1 MSFNEQNTI
10 EDAIR
15 DMLCKNYKAEA
26 ARIKEKL
33 EDPPYGSSLSLHPSS
48 LSSSSSPFPPWK
60 FIRGEDLILYGKQ
73 PQDVFVDTWLKDALC
88 RLNKPLEVNPDLAD
102 EVIHR
107 IRGVLLE
114 ANYSGLIRA
123 NEIFQDW
130 LLGKMSM
137 PLGKDGE
144 HITINLIDFVDL
156 AKNHYVI
163 SQQVQFTGNRDAYF
177 DLVLY
182 VNGLPLVV
190 GEVKTPV
197 RDAISWQDGAAD
209 FLGGQKHYWENQ
221 KAFFVPNLLCF
232 ASEGKTFYHGPVGA
246 RFKNWAHWY
255 NTEER
260 DKIPQD
266 MRTVLKSAEN
276 LLNPR
281 TLLEILQS
289 FVVYSTFNQGKG
301 KPSYKMKILP
311 RYPQYEAAKA
321 IVERV
326 KTQDARQGL
335 IWHFQGS
342 GKSLLML
349 FAAQMLKVDPEL
361 KNPTVIVVVDRVDLD
376 TQINGVFNN
385 AAVKNVTPLKS
396 CKALAKEIEQDSRQ
410 ILITTIFKFDEIEID
425 ENNPDGLNS
434 RENIIVLVDE
444 AHRTQEGCLA
454 EKMRWA
460 LPNAFFFGLTGTP
473 VSGLER
479 NTFKLFGAP
488 NDPGRYLNR
497 YSYKQSIRDEA
508 TLPVKFEPR
517 LVELR
522 IDRETIDK
530 EFEELARENNLD
542 KTEKAYVS
550 QKAGKLA
557 HLLKAPKRIT
567 AIADDISE
575 HFQKHVDPKQLKGM
589 VVVYDREAVVQ
600 MYYLLSDRLGKDAV
614 EAVMNISQG
623 TVESKD
629 EGVRIKDEGV
639 RIKDEGVRIKE
650 VGKEG
655 RVKSEDGNEGK
666 QKRIASDWLKW
677 TKLKLPVQK
686 EDFKRWQGID
696 ATPEVQEA
704 LLDRYKDPSD
714 PLKIIVVTAKLLT
727 GFDAPICY
735 CMYLDKPLRD
745 HTLLQAMCR
754 TNRIYSDTK
763 KYGLIIDYL
772 GVFENVAKALD
783 YDPKEIEGVIES
795 VEAFKKLFSE
805 ALQKCLDY
813 FPGINR
819 KIEGYEGLIVAQ
831 DCLKGNEKKD
841 AFAAQ
846 FNLLKR
852 FWEAITPDPF
862 LMPFRK
868 DYRWLAQVYESVK
881 PVGGVGS
888 LLWESLGPETIKII
902 HENTEIA
909 RIRDD
914 IDELVMD
921 AESVFELTEEE
932 RKNKAKKLN
941 LSLMARIRSKKDPR
955 FEELGKRLERL
966 KDKYEAGVLSSIEW
980 LKDLLDAARDMVRLE
995 NETKEDVIPD
1005 DKQAL
1010 TEIFL
1015 EVKSVTTPQIIAS
1028 VVEDIDKIVRATRF
1042 DGWQNTHAGQ
1052 KEIQKVLRQTLF
1064 KYKLHKEQELF
1075 EKAYGY
1081 IREHY

>member
-1 MSFNEQNTI
+1 MSFNEMNTI
-10 EDAIR
+10 ENALR
-15 DMLCKNYKAEA
+15 DHLCGRQRNEGG
-26 ARIKEKL
+26 RMNEVR
-33 EDPPYGSSLSLHPSS
+33 EDTAPYDSSFTLHPSS
-48 LSSSSSPFPPWK
+48 FRWK
-60 FIRGEDLILYGKQ
+60 YIHGENLVLHGKQ
-73 PQDVFVDTWLKDALC
+73 SQDVFVDTWLKDALC
-88 RLNKPLEVNPDLAD
+88 RLNKPLAANPDLAD

-107 IRGVLLE
+107 LRGVLLE
-114 ANYSGLIRA
+114 AGYSGLIRA

-130 LLGKMSM
+130 LLGRISM

-144 HITINLIDFVDL
+144 HITIHLLDFDTPQN
-156 AKNHYVI
+156 NHFVV
-163 SQQVQFTGNRDAYF
+163 SQQVQFTGTMDCFF

-209 FLGGQKHYWENQ
+209 FLGGKKHYWENQ

-232 ASEGKTFYHGPVGA
+232 ASEGKTFYYGAIGA
-246 RFKNWAHWY
+246 RFKNWAPWHS
-255 NTEER
+255 TEDREA
-260 DKIPQD
+260 IPQD
-266 MRTVLKSAEN
+266 MRTVLKSAER
-276 LLNPR
+276 LLHPK

-289 FVVYSTFNQGKG
+289 FVVFSTVKQGAG
-301 KPSYKMKILP
+301 KPSFKIKILP

-349 FAAQMLKVDPEL
+349 FAAQMLKADPDL
-361 KNPTVIVVVDRVDLD
+361 KNPTVVVVVDRVDLD
-376 TQINGVFNN
+376 SQITSVFNN
-385 AAVKNVTPLKS
+385 AAVKNVTPVKS
-396 CKALAKEIEQDSRQ
+396 CKALAQELKQDSRQ
-410 ILITTIFKFDEIEID
+410 ILITTVFKFDEVDID
-425 ENNPDGLNS
+425 EHNTDGLNP
-434 RENIIVLVDE
+434 RDNIIVLVDE
-444 AHRTQEGCLA
+444 AHRTQEGSLG

-473 VSGLER
+473 ISGLER

-522 IDRETIDK
+522 IDRETIDHG
-530 EFEELARENNLD
+530 FEELAELNNLNEEE
-542 KTEKAYVS
+542 KTFIS

-557 HLLKAPKRIT
+557 NLLKAPKRIT
-567 AIADDISE
+567 AIAEDISNHYQNHVAPK
-575 HFQKHVDPKQLKGM
+575 HFKGM
-589 VVVYDREAVVQ
+589 VVVYDREAVVR
-600 MYYLLSDRLGKDAV
+600 MYYLLCERLGKDAV
-614 EAVMNISQG
+614 EVVMNISQG
-623 TVESKD
+623 TIEEETD
-629 EGVRIKDEGV
+629 DN
-639 RIKDEGVRIKE
+639 
-650 VGKEG
+650 GKP
-655 RVKSEDGNEGK
+655 KK
-666 QKRIASDWLKW
+666 IATDWLNW
-677 TKLKLPVQK
+677 QKLGLPIEK
-686 EDFKRWQGID
+686 ADFKRWQGVD
-696 ATPEVQEA
+696 ACPEVQEQ
-704 LLDRYKDPSD
+704 LLDRYRDTTD
-714 PLKIIVVTAKLLT
+714 PLKVIIVTAKLLT

-735 CMYLDKPLRD
+735 CMYLDKPLKD

-754 TNRIYSDTK
+754 TNRLYSDTK
-763 KYGLIIDYL
+763 KHGLIIDYL

-783 YDPKEIEGVIES
+783 YDPKEIEGVVES
-795 VEAFKKLFSE
+795 VEAFKKLFPE
-805 ALQKCLDY
+805 AIGKCLEY
-813 FPGINR
+813 FPGVDR
-819 KIEGYEGLIVAQ
+819 TVEGYEGLITAQ
-831 DCLKGNEKKD
+831 DCLVGNEKKD

-846 FNLLKR
+846 FNVLKR
-852 FWEAITPDPF
+852 FWESITPDPY
-862 LMPFRK
+862 LNAFRK
-868 DYRWLAQVYESVK
+868 DYRWLAQVYESIK
-881 PVGGVGS
+881 PVGGLGS
-888 LLWESLGPETIKII
+888 LLWESLGPETIKLI
-902 HENTEIA
+902 HENTEID

-932 RKNKAKKLN
+932 KKKKAKKLN
-941 LSLMARIRSKKDPR
+941 LSLMAKVRSKNDPR
-955 FEELGKRLERL
+955 FEELGQRLERL
-966 KDKYEAGVLSSIEW
+966 KDKYEAGVLSSLEW
-980 LKDLLDAARDMVRLE
+980 LKELLDAARDMVRLE
-995 NETKEDVIPD
+995 NETHEEVIPD

-1015 EVKSVTTPQIIAS
+1015 EMRNGTTPQIIAN

-1042 DGWQNTHAGQ
+1042 DGWQSTHTGQ

-1075 EKAYGY
+1075 EKAFGY

>member
-1 MSFNEQNTI
+1 MSFNEMNTI
-10 EDAIR
+10 ENALR
-15 DMLCKNYKAEA
+15 DHLVGKPVTIQTGMVAEETA
-26 ARIKEKL
+26 EYIASNRDLK
-33 EDPPYGSSLSLHPSS
+33 
-48 LSSSSSPFPPWK
+48 WK
-60 FIRGEDLILYGKQ
+60 YVHGENLVLYGKQ
-73 PQDVFVDTWLKDALC
+73 PQDVFVDTWLKETLC
-88 RLNKPLEVNPDLAD
+88 RLNKPLAANPDLAD

-107 IRGVLLE
+107 LRGVLLE
-114 ANYSGLIRA
+114 AGYSGLIRA

-130 LLGKMSM
+130 LLGRVSM

-144 HITINLIDFVDL
+144 HITIHLIDFDTPQN
-156 AKNHYVI
+156 NHFVV
-163 SQQVQFTGNRDAYF
+163 SQQVQFTGTRDCYF

-232 ASEGKTFYHGPVGA
+232 ASEGKTFYYGAIGA
-246 RFKNWAHWY
+246 RFKNWAPWHS
-255 NTEER
+255 TEER
-260 DKIPQD
+260 EEIPQD
-266 MRTVLKSAEN
+266 MRTVLKSAER
-276 LLNPR
+276 LLHPK

-289 FVVYSTFNQGKG
+289 FVVFSTVKQGEG
-301 KPSYKMKILP
+301 KPSFKIKILP

-349 FAAQMLKVDPEL
+349 FAAQMLKADPDL
-361 KNPTVIVVVDRVDLD
+361 KNPTVVVVVDRVDLD
-376 TQINGVFNN
+376 SQINSVFNN
-385 AAVKNVTPLKS
+385 ASTKNVTPVKS
-396 CKALAKEIEQDSRQ
+396 CKALAQELKQDSRQ
-410 ILITTIFKFDEIEID
+410 ILITTVFKFDEVEID
-425 ENNPDGLNS
+425 EHNTDGLNP
-434 RENIIVLVDE
+434 RDNIIVLVDE
-444 AHRTQEGCLA
+444 AHRTQEGSLG

-473 VSGLER
+473 ISGLER

-522 IDRETIDK
+522 IDRETIDQG
-530 EFEELARENNLD
+530 FDELAEQNNLNEE
-542 KTEKAYVS
+542 EKAFIS

-567 AIADDISE
+567 AIADDITNHYQS
-575 HFQKHVDPKQLKGM
+575 HVAPKQFKGM
-589 VVVYDREAVVQ
+589 VVVYDREAVVR
-600 MYYLLSDRLGKDAV
+600 MYYLLCEQLGKDAV
-614 EAVMNISQG
+614 EVVMNISQG
-623 TVESKD
+623 TIEKETD
-629 EGVRIKDEGV
+629 EN
-639 RIKDEGVRIKE
+639 
-650 VGKEG
+650 GKP
-655 RVKSEDGNEGK
+655 KK
-666 QKRIASDWLKW
+666 IAPDWLKW
-677 TKLKLPVQK
+677 QKLGLPIEK
-686 EDFKRWQGID
+686 GDFKRWQGID
-696 ATPEVQEA
+696 ASPEAQEQ
-704 LLDRYKDPSD
+704 LLDRYRDATD
-714 PLKIIVVTAKLLT
+714 PLKVIIVTAKLLT

-735 CMYLDKPLRD
+735 CMYLDKPLKD

-754 TNRIYSDTK
+754 TNRLYSDTK
-763 KYGLIIDYL
+763 KHGLIIDYL

-783 YDPKEIEGVIES
+783 YDPKEIEGVVES
-795 VEAFKKLFSE
+795 VEAFKKLFPE
-805 ALQKCLDY
+805 AIGKCLEY
-813 FPGINR
+813 FPGVDR
-819 KIEGYEGLIVAQ
+819 TVEGYEGLIAAQ
-831 DCLKGNEKKD
+831 DCLVGNEKKD

-846 FNLLKR
+846 FNVLKR
-852 FWEAITPDPF
+852 FWEAITPDPY
-862 LMPFRK
+862 LNAFRK
-868 DYRWLAQVYESVK
+868 DYRWLAQVYESIK
-881 PVGGVGS
+881 PVGGLGS
-888 LLWESLGPETIKII
+888 LLWESLGPETIKLI
-902 HENTEIA
+902 HENTDID

-932 RKNKAKKLN
+932 RKKKAKKLN
-941 LSLMARIRSKKDPR
+941 ISLMAKVRSKNDPR
-955 FEELGKRLERL
+955 FEELGQRLERL
-966 KDKYEAGVLSSIEW
+966 KDKYEAGVLSSLDW
-980 LKDLLDAARDMVRLE
+980 LKELLDAARDMVRLE
-995 NETKEDVIPD
+995 NETHEEVIPD

-1015 EVKSVTTPQIIAS
+1015 ELRNGTTPQIIAN
-1028 VVEDIDKIVRATRF
+1028 VVEDIDKIVRVTRF
-1042 DGWQNTHAGQ
+1042 DGWQSTHAGQ

>member
-1 MSFNEQNTI
+1 MNFNEMNTI
-10 EDAIR
+10 ENALR
-15 DMLCKNYKAEA
+15 DHLVGKPVTAQTGMVAEETA
-26 ARIKEKL
+26 EYTAGNRGLK
-33 EDPPYGSSLSLHPSS
+33 
-48 LSSSSSPFPPWK
+48 WK
-60 FIRGEDLILYGKQ
+60 YVHGENLVLYGKQ
-73 PQDVFVDTWLKDALC
+73 PQDVFVDTWLKEALC
-88 RLNKPLEVNPDLAD
+88 RLNKPLAANPDLAD

-107 IRGVLLE
+107 LRGVLLE
-114 ANYSGLIRA
+114 AGYSGLIRA

-130 LLGKMSM
+130 LLGRISM

-144 HITINLIDFVDL
+144 HITIHLIDFDTPQT
-156 AKNHYVI
+156 NHFVV
-163 SQQVQFTGNRDAYF
+163 SQQIQFTGTRDCYF

-182 VNGLPLVV
+182 VNGLPIVV

-232 ASEGKTFYHGPVGA
+232 ASEGKTFYYGAIGA
-246 RFKNWAHWY
+246 RFKNWAPWHS
-255 NTEER
+255 TEDREE
-260 DKIPQD
+260 IPQN
-266 MRTVLKSAEN
+266 MRTVLNSAER
-276 LLNPR
+276 LLHPK

-289 FVVYSTFNQGKG
+289 FVVFSTVKQGEG
-301 KPSYKMKILP
+301 KPSFKIKILP

-326 KTQDARQGL
+326 KKKDARKGL

-349 FAAQMLKVDPEL
+349 FAAQMLKADPDL
-361 KNPTVIVVVDRVDLD
+361 KNPTVVVVVDRVDLD
-376 TQINGVFNN
+376 SQINSVFNN
-385 AAVKNVTPLKS
+385 AAVKNVTPVKS
-396 CKALAKEIEQDSRQ
+396 CKALAQELKQDSRQ
-410 ILITTIFKFDEIEID
+410 ILITTVFKFDEVEID
-425 ENNPDGLNS
+425 EHNTDGLNP
-434 RENIIVLVDE
+434 RDNIIVLVDE
-444 AHRTQEGCLA
+444 AHRTQEGSLG

-473 VSGLER
+473 ISGLER
-479 NTFKLFGAP
+479 NTFKLFGAS

-530 EFEELARENNLD
+530 GFEELAEQNNLSEEE
-542 KTEKAYVS
+542 KTFIS

-567 AIADDISE
+567 AIADDISN
-575 HFQKHVDPKQLKGM
+575 HFKTHVEPKKLKGM
-589 VVVYDREAVVQ
+589 VVVYDRDAVVQ
-600 MYYLLSDRLGKDAV
+600 MYYLLCDRLGKDAV

-623 TVESKD
+623 TIEEETD
-629 EGVRIKDEGV
+629 EN
-639 RIKDEGVRIKE
+639 
-650 VGKEG
+650 GKP
-655 RVKSEDGNEGK
+655 KK
-666 QKRIASDWLKW
+666 IAADWLKW
-677 TKLKLPVQK
+677 QKLDLPVEK
-686 EDFKRWQGID
+686 DDFKRWQGID
-696 ATPEVQEA
+696 ASPEVQEQ
-704 LLDRYKDPSD
+704 LHDRYRDASD
-714 PLKIIVVTAKLLT
+714 PLKVIVVTAKLLT

-754 TNRIYSDTK
+754 TNRLYSETK
-763 KYGLIIDYL
+763 KHGLIIDYL

-783 YDPKEIEGVIES
+783 YDPKEIEGVVES
-795 VEAFKKLFSE
+795 VEAFKKLFPE
-805 ALQKCLDY
+805 AIGKCLEY
-813 FPGINR
+813 FPGVDR
-819 KIEGYEGLIVAQ
+819 TIEGYEGLIAAQ
-831 DCLKGNEKKD
+831 DCLVGNEKKD
-841 AFAAQ
+841 AYAAQ
-846 FNLLKR
+846 FNVLKR
-852 FWEAITPDPF
+852 FWEAITPDPY
-862 LMPFRK
+862 LNAFRK
-868 DYRWLAQVYESVK
+868 DYRWLAQVYESIK
-881 PVGGVGS
+881 PVGGLGS
-888 LLWESLGPETIKII
+888 LLWESLGPETIRLI
-902 HENTEIA
+902 HENTEID

-932 RKNKAKKLN
+932 RKKKAKKLN
-941 LSLMARIRSKKDPR
+941 LSLMAKIRSKNDPR
-955 FEELGKRLERL
+955 FEELGQRLERL
-966 KDKYEAGVLSSIEW
+966 KDKYEAGVLSSLEW
-980 LKDLLDAARDMVRLE
+980 LKELLDAARDMVRLE
-995 NETKEDVIPD
+995 NETHEDVIPD

-1015 EVKSVTTPQIIAS
+1015 EVKNDTTPQIIAN

-1081 IREHY
+1081 IREQY

>member
-1 MSFNEQNTI
+1 MSFNEMNTI
-10 EDAIR
+10 ENALR
-15 DMLCKNYKAEA
+15 DHLVGKPVTAQTGMVAEETA
-26 ARIKEKL
+26 EYIAGNRDLK
-33 EDPPYGSSLSLHPSS
+33 
-48 LSSSSSPFPPWK
+48 WK
-60 FIRGEDLILYGKQ
+60 YVHGENLVLYGKQ
-73 PQDVFVDTWLKDALC
+73 PQDVFVDIWLKEALC
-88 RLNKPLEVNPDLAD
+88 RLNKPLAANSDLAD

-107 IRGVLLE
+107 LRGVLLE
-114 ANYSGLIRA
+114 AGYSGLIRA

-130 LLGKMSM
+130 LLGRVSM

-144 HITINLIDFVDL
+144 HITIHLIDFDTPQN
-156 AKNHYVI
+156 NHFVV
-163 SQQVQFTGNRDAYF
+163 SQQVQFTGTRDCYF

-232 ASEGKTFYHGPVGA
+232 ASEGKTFYYGAIGA
-246 RFKNWAHWY
+246 RFKNWAPWHS
-255 NTEER
+255 TEER
-260 DKIPQD
+260 EEIPQD
-266 MRTVLKSAEN
+266 MRTVLKSAER
-276 LLNPR
+276 LLHPK

-289 FVVYSTFNQGKG
+289 FVVFSTVKQGEG
-301 KPSYKMKILP
+301 KPSFKIKILP

-349 FAAQMLKVDPEL
+349 FAAQMLKADPDL
-361 KNPTVIVVVDRVDLD
+361 KNPTVVVVVDRVDLD
-376 TQINGVFNN
+376 SQINSVFNN
-385 AAVKNVTPLKS
+385 ASTKNVTPVKS
-396 CKALAKEIEQDSRQ
+396 CKALAQDLKQDSRQ
-410 ILITTIFKFDEIEID
+410 ILITTVFKFDEVEID
-425 ENNPDGLNS
+425 EHNTDGLNP
-434 RENIIVLVDE
+434 RDNIIVLVDE
-444 AHRTQEGCLA
+444 AHRTQEGSLG

-473 VSGLER
+473 ISGLER

-522 IDRETIDK
+522 IDRETIDQG
-530 EFEELARENNLD
+530 FDELAEQNNLNEE
-542 KTEKAYVS
+542 EKAFIS

-567 AIADDISE
+567 AIADDITNHYQS
-575 HFQKHVDPKQLKGM
+575 HVAPKQFKGM
-589 VVVYDREAVVQ
+589 VVVYDREAVVR
-600 MYYLLSDRLGKDAV
+600 MYYLLCEQLGKDAV
-614 EAVMNISQG
+614 EVVMNISQG
-623 TVESKD
+623 TIEKETD
-629 EGVRIKDEGV
+629 EN
-639 RIKDEGVRIKE
+639 
-650 VGKEG
+650 GKP
-655 RVKSEDGNEGK
+655 KK
-666 QKRIASDWLKW
+666 IAPDWLKW
-677 TKLKLPVQK
+677 QKLGLPIEK
-686 EDFKRWQGID
+686 GDFKRWQGID
-696 ATPEVQEA
+696 ASPEAQEQ
-704 LLDRYKDPSD
+704 LLDRYRDATD
-714 PLKIIVVTAKLLT
+714 PLKVIIVTAKLLT

-735 CMYLDKPLRD
+735 CMYLDKPLKD

-754 TNRIYSDTK
+754 TNRLYSDTK
-763 KYGLIIDYL
+763 KHGLIIDYL

-783 YDPKEIEGVIES
+783 YDPKEIEGVVES
-795 VEAFKKLFSE
+795 VEAFKKLFPE
-805 ALQKCLDY
+805 AIGKCLEY
-813 FPGINR
+813 FPGVDR
-819 KIEGYEGLIVAQ
+819 TVEGYEGLIAAQ
-831 DCLKGNEKKD
+831 DCLVGNEKKD

-846 FNLLKR
+846 FNVLKR
-852 FWEAITPDPF
+852 FWEAITPDPY
-862 LMPFRK
+862 LNAFRK
-868 DYRWLAQVYESVK
+868 DYRWLAQVYESIK
-881 PVGGVGS
+881 PVGGLGS
-888 LLWESLGPETIKII
+888 LLWESLGPETIKLI
-902 HENTEIA
+902 HENTDID

-932 RKNKAKKLN
+932 RKKKAKKLN
-941 LSLMARIRSKKDPR
+941 ISLMAKVRSKNDPR
-955 FEELGKRLERL
+955 FEELGQRLERL
-966 KDKYEAGVLSSIEW
+966 KDKYEAGVLSSLDW
-980 LKDLLDAARDMVRLE
+980 LKELLDAARDMVRLE
-995 NETKEDVIPD
+995 NETHEEVIPD

-1015 EVKSVTTPQIIAS
+1015 ELRNGTTPQIIAN
-1028 VVEDIDKIVRATRF
+1028 VVEDIDKIVRVTRF
-1042 DGWQNTHAGQ
+1042 DGWQSTHAGQ

>member
-1 MSFNEQNTI
+1 MSFNEMNTI
-10 EDAIR
+10 ENALR
-15 DMLCKNYKAEA
+15 DHLAGKPVTSQTTRVED
-26 ARIKEKL
+26 EKSEYIAGNTDL
-33 EDPPYGSSLSLHPSS
+33 K
-48 LSSSSSPFPPWK
+48 WK
-60 FIRGEDLILYGKQ
+60 YVHGENLGLYGKQ

-88 RLNKPLEVNPDLAD
+88 RLNTPLAINPDLAE

-107 IRGVLLE
+107 LRGVLLE
-114 ANYSGLIRA
+114 AGYSGLVRA

-130 LLGKMSM
+130 LLGQNSM

-144 HITINLIDFVDL
+144 HITIHLFDFETL
-156 AKNHYVI
+156 QNNHFVI
-163 SQQVQFTGNRDAYF
+163 SQQVPFTGTRDCCF
-177 DLVLY
+177 DLVFY
-182 VNGLPLVV
+182 INGLPLVV

-209 FLGGQKHYWENQ
+209 FLGGKKHYWENQ

-232 ASEGKTFYHGPVGA
+232 ASEGKTFYYGSIGA
-246 RFKNWAHWY
+246 RFKDWAPWHS
-255 NTEER
+255 TEER
-260 DKIPQD
+260 EEIPQN
-266 MRTVLKSAEN
+266 MRTVLNSAER
-276 LLNPR
+276 LLHPK

-289 FVVYSTFNQGKG
+289 FVVFSALKQGEG
-301 KPSYKMKILP
+301 KPSFKIKILP

-342 GKSLLML
+342 GKSFLML
-349 FAAQMLKVDPEL
+349 FAAQMLKNDPDL
-361 KNPTVIVVVDRVDLD
+361 KKPTVVVVVDRVDLD
-376 TQINGVFNN
+376 SQINSVFNN
-385 AAVKNVTPLKS
+385 ADVKNVTPVKS
-396 CKALAKEIEQDSRQ
+396 CKALAQELTQDSRQ
-410 ILITTIFKFDEIEID
+410 ILITTVFKFDEVEID
-425 ENNPDGLNS
+425 EYKTDGLNP

-444 AHRTQEGCLA
+444 AHRTQEGSLGA
-454 EKMRWA
+454 KMRWA

-473 VSGLER
+473 ISGLER
-479 NTFKLFGAP
+479 NTFTLFGAP

-530 EFEELARENNLD
+530 EFEKLTKQNNLSEE
-542 KTEKAYVS
+542 EKNFIS

-567 AIADDISE
+567 AIANDISD
-575 HFQKHVDPKQLKGM
+575 HFKTHVEPKQFKGM
-589 VVVYDREAVVQ
+589 VVVYDRDAVVQ
-600 MYYLLSDRLGKDAV
+600 MYYLLCERLGKDAV
-614 EAVMNISQG
+614 EVVMNISQG
-623 TVESKD
+623 ATCEKTD
-629 EGVRIKDEGV
+629 EN
-639 RIKDEGVRIKE
+639 
-650 VGKEG
+650 GKP
-655 RVKSEDGNEGK
+655 KK
-666 QKRIASDWLKW
+666 IASDLLKW
-677 TKLKLPVQK
+677 QKLNLPIEK

-696 ATPEVQEA
+696 SSPEVQEQ
-704 LLDRYKDPSD
+704 LLDRYRDPSD
-714 PLKIIVVTAKLLT
+714 PLKLIVVTAKLLT

-754 TNRIYSDTK
+754 TNRLYSDNK
-763 KYGLIIDYL
+763 KHGLIIDYL

-783 YDPKEIEGVIES
+783 YDPKEIEGVVES
-795 VEAFKKLFSE
+795 VEAFKKLFPKAME
-805 ALQKCLDY
+805 KCLEY
-813 FPGINR
+813 FPGVDR
-819 KIEGYEGLIVAQ
+819 TVEGYEGLIAAQ
-831 DCLKGNEKKD
+831 DCLVGNEKKD
-841 AFAAQ
+841 AFAGQ
-846 FNLLKR
+846 FNVLKR
-852 FWEAITPDPF
+852 FWETITPDPYLTSF
-862 LMPFRK
+862 GK
-868 DYRWLAQVYESVK
+868 DYRWLAQVYESIK
-881 PVGGVGS
+881 PVGGLGA
-888 LLWESLGPETIKII
+888 LLWESLGPETIKLI
-902 HENTEIA
+902 HEYTEID

-932 RKNKAKKLN
+932 KKKKAKKLN
-941 LSLMARIRSKKDPR
+941 LSLMARIRTRNDPR

-966 KDKYEAGVLSSIEW
+966 KDKYEAGILSSLDW
-980 LKDLLDAARDMVRLE
+980 LKELLDAARDMVRLE
-995 NETKEDVIPD
+995 NETHEEVIPD

-1015 EVKSVTTPQIIAS
+1015 EVRKETTPQIIS
-1028 VVEDIDKIVRATRF
+1028 NVVEDIDKIVRATRF
-1042 DGWQNTHAGQ
+1042 DGWQGTHSGQ

>member
-1 MSFNEQNTI
+1 MSFNEMNTI
-10 EDAIR
+10 ENALR
-15 DMLCKNYKAEA
+15 DQLVGKPVTVQTGMVAEETA
-26 ARIKEKL
+26 EYIASNRDLK
-33 EDPPYGSSLSLHPSS
+33 
-48 LSSSSSPFPPWK
+48 WK
-60 FIRGEDLILYGKQ
+60 YVHGENLVLYGKQ
-73 PQDVFVDTWLKDALC
+73 PQDVFVDTWLKETLC
-88 RLNKPLEVNPDLAD
+88 RLNKPLAANPDLAD

-107 IRGVLLE
+107 MRGVLLE
-114 ANYSGLIRA
+114 AGYSGLIRA

-130 LLGKMSM
+130 LLGRVSM

-144 HITINLIDFVDL
+144 HITIHLIDFDTPQN
-156 AKNHYVI
+156 NHFVV
-163 SQQVQFTGNRDAYF
+163 SQQVQFTGTRDCYF

-232 ASEGKTFYHGPVGA
+232 ASEGKTFYYGAIGA
-246 RFKNWAHWY
+246 RFKNWAPWHS
-255 NTEER
+255 TEER
-260 DKIPQD
+260 EEIPQD
-266 MRTVLKSAEN
+266 MRTVLKSAER
-276 LLNPR
+276 LLHPK

-289 FVVYSTFNQGKG
+289 FVVFSTVKQGEG
-301 KPSYKMKILP
+301 KPSFKIKILP

-349 FAAQMLKVDPEL
+349 FAAQMLKADPDL
-361 KNPTVIVVVDRVDLD
+361 KNPTVVVVVDRVDLD
-376 TQINGVFNN
+376 SQINSVFNN
-385 AAVKNVTPLKS
+385 ASTKNVTPVKS
-396 CKALAKEIEQDSRQ
+396 CKALAQELKQDSRQ
-410 ILITTIFKFDEIEID
+410 ILITTVFKFDEVEID
-425 ENNPDGLNS
+425 EHNTDGLNP
-434 RENIIVLVDE
+434 RDNIIVLVDE
-444 AHRTQEGCLA
+444 AHRTQEGSLG

-473 VSGLER
+473 ISGLER

-522 IDRETIDK
+522 IDRETIDQG
-530 EFEELARENNLD
+530 FDELAEQNNLNEE
-542 KTEKAYVS
+542 EKAFIS

-567 AIADDISE
+567 AIADDITNHYQS
-575 HFQKHVDPKQLKGM
+575 HVAPKQFKGM
-589 VVVYDREAVVQ
+589 VVVYDREAVVR
-600 MYYLLSDRLGKDAV
+600 MYYLLCEQLGKDAV
-614 EAVMNISQG
+614 EVVMNISQG
-623 TVESKD
+623 TIEKETD
-629 EGVRIKDEGV
+629 EN
-639 RIKDEGVRIKE
+639 
-650 VGKEG
+650 GKP
-655 RVKSEDGNEGK
+655 KK
-666 QKRIASDWLKW
+666 IAPDWLKW
-677 TKLKLPVQK
+677 QKLGLPIEK
-686 EDFKRWQGID
+686 GDFKRWQGID
-696 ATPEVQEA
+696 ASPEAQEQ
-704 LLDRYKDPSD
+704 LLDRYRDATD
-714 PLKIIVVTAKLLT
+714 PLKVIIVTAKLLT

-735 CMYLDKPLRD
+735 CMYLDKPLKD

-754 TNRIYSDTK
+754 TNRLYSDTK
-763 KYGLIIDYL
+763 KHGLIIDYL

-783 YDPKEIEGVIES
+783 YDPKEIEGVVES
-795 VEAFKKLFSE
+795 VEAFKKLFPE
-805 ALQKCLDY
+805 AIGKCLEY
-813 FPGINR
+813 FPGVDR
-819 KIEGYEGLIVAQ
+819 TVEGYEGLIAAQ
-831 DCLKGNEKKD
+831 DCLVGNEKKD

-846 FNLLKR
+846 FNVLKR
-852 FWEAITPDPF
+852 FWEAITPDPY
-862 LMPFRK
+862 LNAFRK
-868 DYRWLAQVYESVK
+868 DYRWLAQVYESIK
-881 PVGGVGS
+881 PVGGLGS
-888 LLWESLGPETIKII
+888 LLWESLGPETIKLI
-902 HENTEIA
+902 HENTDID

-932 RKNKAKKLN
+932 RKKKAKKLN
-941 LSLMARIRSKKDPR
+941 ISLMAKVRSKNDPR
-955 FEELGKRLERL
+955 FEELGQRLERL
-966 KDKYEAGVLSSIEW
+966 KDKYEAGVLSSLDW
-980 LKDLLDAARDMVRLE
+980 LKELLDAARDMVRLE
-995 NETKEDVIPD
+995 NETHEEVIPD

-1015 EVKSVTTPQIIAS
+1015 ELRNGTTPQIIAN
-1028 VVEDIDKIVRATRF
+1028 VVEDIDKIVRVTRF
-1042 DGWQNTHAGQ
+1042 DGWQSTHAGQ

>member
-1 MSFNEQNTI
+1 MSFNEMNTI
-10 EDAIR
+10 ENALR
-15 DMLCKNYKAEA
+15 DQLVGKPVTVQTGMVAEETA
-26 ARIKEKL
+26 EYIASNRDLK
-33 EDPPYGSSLSLHPSS
+33 
-48 LSSSSSPFPPWK
+48 WK
-60 FIRGEDLILYGKQ
+60 YVHGENLVLYGKQ
-73 PQDVFVDTWLKDALC
+73 PQDVFVDTWLKETLC
-88 RLNKPLEVNPDLAD
+88 RLNKPLAANPDLAD

-107 IRGVLLE
+107 LRGVLLE
-114 ANYSGLIRA
+114 AGYSGLIRA

-130 LLGKMSM
+130 LLGRVSM

-144 HITINLIDFVDL
+144 HITIHLIDFDTPQN
-156 AKNHYVI
+156 NHFVV
-163 SQQVQFTGNRDAYF
+163 SQQVQFTGTRDCYF

-232 ASEGKTFYHGPVGA
+232 ASEGKTFYYGAIGA
-246 RFKNWAHWY
+246 RFKNWAPWHS
-255 NTEER
+255 TEER
-260 DKIPQD
+260 EEIPQD
-266 MRTVLKSAEN
+266 MRTVLKSAER
-276 LLNPR
+276 LLHPK

-289 FVVYSTFNQGKG
+289 FVVFSTVKQGEG
-301 KPSYKMKILP
+301 KPSFKIKILP

-349 FAAQMLKVDPEL
+349 FAAQMLKADPDL
-361 KNPTVIVVVDRVDLD
+361 KNPTVVVVVDRVDLD
-376 TQINGVFNN
+376 SQINSVFNN
-385 AAVKNVTPLKS
+385 ASTKNVTPVKS
-396 CKALAKEIEQDSRQ
+396 CKALAQELKQDSRQ
-410 ILITTIFKFDEIEID
+410 ILITTVFKFDEVEID
-425 ENNPDGLNS
+425 EHNTDGLNP
-434 RENIIVLVDE
+434 RDNIIVLVDE
-444 AHRTQEGCLA
+444 AHRTQEGSLG

-473 VSGLER
+473 ISGLER

-522 IDRETIDK
+522 IDRETIDQG
-530 EFEELARENNLD
+530 FDELAEQNNLNEE
-542 KTEKAYVS
+542 EKAFIS

-567 AIADDISE
+567 AIADDITNHYQS
-575 HFQKHVDPKQLKGM
+575 HVAPKQFKGM
-589 VVVYDREAVVQ
+589 VVVYDREAVVR
-600 MYYLLSDRLGKDAV
+600 MYYLLCEQLGKDAV
-614 EAVMNISQG
+614 EVVMNISQG
-623 TVESKD
+623 TIEKETD
-629 EGVRIKDEGV
+629 EN
-639 RIKDEGVRIKE
+639 
-650 VGKEG
+650 GKP
-655 RVKSEDGNEGK
+655 KK
-666 QKRIASDWLKW
+666 IAPDWLKW
-677 TKLKLPVQK
+677 QKLGLPIEK
-686 EDFKRWQGID
+686 GDFKRWQGID
-696 ATPEVQEA
+696 ASPEAQEQ
-704 LLDRYKDPSD
+704 LLDRYRDATD
-714 PLKIIVVTAKLLT
+714 PLKVIIVTAKLLT

-735 CMYLDKPLRD
+735 CMYLDKPLKD

-754 TNRIYSDTK
+754 TNRLYSDTK
-763 KYGLIIDYL
+763 KHGLIIDYL

-783 YDPKEIEGVIES
+783 YDPKEIEGVVES
-795 VEAFKKLFSE
+795 VEAFKKLFPE
-805 ALQKCLDY
+805 AIGKCLEY
-813 FPGINR
+813 FPGVDR
-819 KIEGYEGLIVAQ
+819 TVEGYEGLIAAQ
-831 DCLKGNEKKD
+831 DCLVGNEKKD

-846 FNLLKR
+846 FNVLKR
-852 FWEAITPDPF
+852 FWEAITPDPY
-862 LMPFRK
+862 LNAFRK
-868 DYRWLAQVYESVK
+868 DYRWLAQVYESIK
-881 PVGGVGS
+881 PVGGLGS
-888 LLWESLGPETIKII
+888 LLWESLGPETIKLI
-902 HENTEIA
+902 HENTDID

-932 RKNKAKKLN
+932 RKKKAKKLN
-941 LSLMARIRSKKDPR
+941 ISLMAKVRSKNDPR
-955 FEELGKRLERL
+955 FEELGQRLERL
-966 KDKYEAGVLSSIEW
+966 KDKYEAGVLSSLDW
-980 LKDLLDAARDMVRLE
+980 LKELLDAARDMVRLE
-995 NETKEDVIPD
+995 NETHEEVIPD

-1015 EVKSVTTPQIIAS
+1015 ELRNGTTPQIIAN
-1028 VVEDIDKIVRATRF
+1028 VVEDIDKIVRVTRF
-1042 DGWQNTHAGQ
+1042 DGWQSTHAGQ

>member
-1 MSFNEQNTI
+1 MSFNEMNTI
-10 EDAIR
+10 ENALR
-15 DMLCKNYKAEA
+15 DQLVGKPVTVQTGMVAEETA
-26 ARIKEKL
+26 EYIASNRDLK
-33 EDPPYGSSLSLHPSS
+33 
-48 LSSSSSPFPPWK
+48 WK
-60 FIRGEDLILYGKQ
+60 YVHGENLVLYGKQ
-73 PQDVFVDTWLKDALC
+73 PQDVFVDTWLKEALC
-88 RLNKPLEVNPDLAD
+88 RLNKPLAANPDLAD

-107 IRGVLLE
+107 LRGVLLE
-114 ANYSGLIRA
+114 AGYSGLIRA

-130 LLGKMSM
+130 LLGRVSM

-144 HITINLIDFVDL
+144 HITIHLIDFDTPQN
-156 AKNHYVI
+156 NHFVV
-163 SQQVQFTGNRDAYF
+163 SQQVQFTGTRDCYF

-232 ASEGKTFYHGPVGA
+232 ASEGKTFYYGAIGA
-246 RFKNWAHWY
+246 RFKNWAPWHS
-255 NTEER
+255 TEER
-260 DKIPQD
+260 EEIPQD
-266 MRTVLKSAEN
+266 MRTVLKSAER
-276 LLNPR
+276 LLHPK

-289 FVVYSTFNQGKG
+289 FVVFSTVKQGEG
-301 KPSYKMKILP
+301 KPSFKIKILP

-349 FAAQMLKVDPEL
+349 FAAQMLKADPDL
-361 KNPTVIVVVDRVDLD
+361 KNPTVVVVVDRVDLD
-376 TQINGVFNN
+376 SQINSVFNN
-385 AAVKNVTPLKS
+385 ASTKNVTPVKS
-396 CKALAKEIEQDSRQ
+396 CKALAQELKQDSRQ
-410 ILITTIFKFDEIEID
+410 ILITTVFKFDEVEID
-425 ENNPDGLNS
+425 EHNTDGLNP
-434 RENIIVLVDE
+434 RDNIIVLVDE
-444 AHRTQEGCLA
+444 AHRTQEGSLG

-473 VSGLER
+473 ISGLER

-522 IDRETIDK
+522 IDRETIDQG
-530 EFEELARENNLD
+530 FDELAEQNNLNEE
-542 KTEKAYVS
+542 EKAFIS

-567 AIADDISE
+567 AIADDITNHYQS
-575 HFQKHVDPKQLKGM
+575 HVAPKQFKGM
-589 VVVYDREAVVQ
+589 VVVYDREAVVR
-600 MYYLLSDRLGKDAV
+600 MYYLLCEQLGKDAV
-614 EAVMNISQG
+614 EVVMNISQG
-623 TVESKD
+623 TIEKETD
-629 EGVRIKDEGV
+629 EN
-639 RIKDEGVRIKE
+639 
-650 VGKEG
+650 GKP
-655 RVKSEDGNEGK
+655 KK
-666 QKRIASDWLKW
+666 IAPDWLKW
-677 TKLKLPVQK
+677 QKLGLPIEK
-686 EDFKRWQGID
+686 GDFKRWQGID
-696 ATPEVQEA
+696 ASPEAQEQ
-704 LLDRYKDPSD
+704 LLDRYRDATD
-714 PLKIIVVTAKLLT
+714 PLKVIIVTAKLLT

-735 CMYLDKPLRD
+735 CMYLDKPLKD

-754 TNRIYSDTK
+754 TNRLYSDTK
-763 KYGLIIDYL
+763 KHGLIIDYL

-783 YDPKEIEGVIES
+783 YDPKEIEGVVES
-795 VEAFKKLFSE
+795 VEAFKKLFPE
-805 ALQKCLDY
+805 AIGKCLEY
-813 FPGINR
+813 FPGVDR
-819 KIEGYEGLIVAQ
+819 TVEGYEGLIAAQ
-831 DCLKGNEKKD
+831 DCLVGNEKKD

-846 FNLLKR
+846 FNVLKR
-852 FWEAITPDPF
+852 FWEAITPDPY
-862 LMPFRK
+862 LNAFRK
-868 DYRWLAQVYESVK
+868 DYRWLAQVYESIK
-881 PVGGVGS
+881 PVGGLGS
-888 LLWESLGPETIKII
+888 LLWESLGPETIKLI
-902 HENTEIA
+902 HENTDID

-932 RKNKAKKLN
+932 RKKKAKKLN
-941 LSLMARIRSKKDPR
+941 ISLMAKVRSKNDPR
-955 FEELGKRLERL
+955 FEELGQRLERL
-966 KDKYEAGVLSSIEW
+966 KDKYEAGVLSSLDW
-980 LKDLLDAARDMVRLE
+980 LKELLDAARDMVRLE
-995 NETKEDVIPD
+995 NETHEEVIPD

-1015 EVKSVTTPQIIAS
+1015 ELRNGTTPQIIAN
-1028 VVEDIDKIVRATRF
+1028 VVEDIDKIVRVTRF
-1042 DGWQNTHAGQ
+1042 DGWQSTHAGQ

>member
-1 MSFNEQNTI
+1 MSFNEMNTI
-10 EDAIR
+10 ENALR
-15 DMLCKNYKAEA
+15 DHLVGKPVTAQTGMVAEETA
-26 ARIKEKL
+26 EYIAGNRDLK
-33 EDPPYGSSLSLHPSS
+33 
-48 LSSSSSPFPPWK
+48 WK
-60 FIRGEDLILYGKQ
+60 YVHGENLVLYGKQ

-88 RLNKPLEVNPDLAD
+88 RLNKALAANPDLAD

-107 IRGVLLE
+107 LRGVLLE
-114 ANYSGLIRA
+114 AGYSGLIRA

-130 LLGKMSM
+130 LLGRISM

-144 HITINLIDFVDL
+144 HITIHLLDFDTPQN
-156 AKNHYVI
+156 NHFVV
-163 SQQVQFTGNRDAYF
+163 SQQVQFTGTRDCYF

-182 VNGLPLVV
+182 INGLPLVV

-232 ASEGKTFYHGPVGA
+232 ASEGKTFYYGAIGA
-246 RFKNWAHWY
+246 RFKNWAPWHS
-255 NTEER
+255 TEDREE
-260 DKIPQD
+260 IPQD
-266 MRTVLKSAEN
+266 MRTVLKSAER
-276 LLNPR
+276 LLHPK

-289 FVVYSTFNQGKG
+289 FVVFSTVKQGEG
-301 KPSYKMKILP
+301 KPSFKIKILP

-349 FAAQMLKVDPEL
+349 FAAQMLKADPDL
-361 KNPTVIVVVDRVDLD
+361 KNPTVVVVVDRVDLD
-376 TQINGVFNN
+376 SQINSVFNN
-385 AAVKNVTPLKS
+385 AAVKNVTPVKS
-396 CKALAKEIEQDSRQ
+396 CKALAQELKQDSRQ
-410 ILITTIFKFDEIEID
+410 ILITTVFKFDEVEID
-425 ENNPDGLNS
+425 EHQTDGLNP
-434 RENIIVLVDE
+434 RDNIIVLVDE
-444 AHRTQEGCLA
+444 AHRTQEGSLG

-473 VSGLER
+473 ISGLER

-530 EFEELARENNLD
+530 EFEELAEQNNLSEEE
-542 KTEKAYVS
+542 KTFIS

-567 AIADDISE
+567 AIADDISD
-575 HFQKHVDPKQLKGM
+575 HFKTHVEPKQFKGM
-589 VVVYDREAVVQ
+589 VVVYDRDAVVQ
-600 MYYLLSDRLGKDAV
+600 MYYLLCERLGKDAV
-614 EAVMNISQG
+614 EVVMNISQG
-623 TVESKD
+623 TIEEETD
-629 EGVRIKDEGV
+629 EN
-639 RIKDEGVRIKE
+639 
-650 VGKEG
+650 GKP
-655 RVKSEDGNEGK
+655 KK
-666 QKRIASDWLKW
+666 IASDWLKW
-677 TKLKLPVQK
+677 QKLDLPVEK
-686 EDFKRWQGID
+686 DDFKRWQGID
-696 ATPEVQEA
+696 ASPEVQEQ
-704 LLDRYKDPSD
+704 LLDRYRDASD
-714 PLKIIVVTAKLLT
+714 PLKVIVVTAKLLT

-754 TNRIYSDTK
+754 TNRLYSDTK
-763 KYGLIIDYL
+763 KHGLIIDYL

-783 YDPKEIEGVIES
+783 YDPKEIEGVVES
-795 VEAFKKLFSE
+795 VEAFKKLFPE
-805 ALQKCLDY
+805 AIGKCLEY
-813 FPGINR
+813 FPGVDR
-819 KIEGYEGLIVAQ
+819 TVEGYEGLIAAQ
-831 DCLKGNEKKD
+831 DCLVGNEKKD

-846 FNLLKR
+846 FNVLKR
-852 FWEAITPDPF
+852 FWEAITPDPY
-862 LMPFRK
+862 LNAFRK
-868 DYRWLAQVYESVK
+868 DYRWLAQVYESIK
-881 PVGGVGS
+881 PVGGLGS
-888 LLWESLGPETIKII
+888 LLWESLGPETIKLI
-902 HENTEIA
+902 HEHTEID

-932 RKNKAKKLN
+932 KKKKAKKLN
-941 LSLMARIRSKKDPR
+941 LSLMAKVRSKNDPR
-955 FEELGKRLERL
+955 FEELGQRLERL
-966 KDKYEAGVLSSIEW
+966 KDKYEAGVLSSLDW
-980 LKDLLDAARDMVRLE
+980 LKELLDAARDMVRLE
-995 NETKEDVIPD
+995 NETHEEVIPD

-1015 EVKSVTTPQIIAS
+1015 ELRNGTTPQIIAN

-1042 DGWQNTHAGQ
+1042 DGWQSTHAGQ

>member
-1 MSFNEQNTI
+1 MSFNEMNTI
-10 EDAIR
+10 ENALR
-15 DMLCKNYKAEA
+15 DHLVGKPVTAQTGMVAEETA
-26 ARIKEKL
+26 EYIAGNRDLK
-33 EDPPYGSSLSLHPSS
+33 
-48 LSSSSSPFPPWK
+48 WK
-60 FIRGEDLILYGKQ
+60 YVHGENLVLYGKQ
-73 PQDVFVDTWLKDALC
+73 PQDVFVDTWLKEALC
-88 RLNKPLEVNPDLAD
+88 RLNKPLAANPDLAD

-107 IRGVLLE
+107 LRGVLLE
-114 ANYSGLIRA
+114 AGYSGLIRA

-130 LLGKMSM
+130 LLGRVSM

-144 HITINLIDFVDL
+144 HITIHLIDFDTPQN
-156 AKNHYVI
+156 NHFVV
-163 SQQVQFTGNRDAYF
+163 SQQVQFTGTRDCYF

-232 ASEGKTFYHGPVGA
+232 ASEGKTFYYGAIGA
-246 RFKNWAHWY
+246 RFKNWAPWHS
-255 NTEER
+255 TEER
-260 DKIPQD
+260 EEIPQD
-266 MRTVLKSAEN
+266 MRTVLKSAER
-276 LLNPR
+276 LLHPK

-289 FVVYSTFNQGKG
+289 FVVFSTVKQGEG
-301 KPSYKMKILP
+301 KPSFKIKILP

-349 FAAQMLKVDPEL
+349 FAAQMLKADPDL
-361 KNPTVIVVVDRVDLD
+361 KNPTVVVVVDRVDLD
-376 TQINGVFNN
+376 SQINSVFNN
-385 AAVKNVTPLKS
+385 ASTKNVTPVKS
-396 CKALAKEIEQDSRQ
+396 CKALAQDLKQDSRQ
-410 ILITTIFKFDEIEID
+410 ILITTVFKFDEVEID
-425 ENNPDGLNS
+425 EHNTDGLNP
-434 RENIIVLVDE
+434 RDNIIVLVDE
-444 AHRTQEGCLA
+444 AHRTQEGSLG

-473 VSGLER
+473 ISGLER

-522 IDRETIDK
+522 IDRETIDQG
-530 EFEELARENNLD
+530 FDELAEQNNLNEE
-542 KTEKAYVS
+542 EKAFIS

-567 AIADDISE
+567 AIADDITNHYQS
-575 HFQKHVDPKQLKGM
+575 HVAPKQFKGM
-589 VVVYDREAVVQ
+589 VVVYDREAVVR
-600 MYYLLSDRLGKDAV
+600 MYYLLCEQLGKDAV
-614 EAVMNISQG
+614 EVVMNISQG
-623 TVESKD
+623 TIEKETD
-629 EGVRIKDEGV
+629 EN
-639 RIKDEGVRIKE
+639 
-650 VGKEG
+650 GKP
-655 RVKSEDGNEGK
+655 KK
-666 QKRIASDWLKW
+666 IAPDWLKW
-677 TKLKLPVQK
+677 QKLGLPIEK
-686 EDFKRWQGID
+686 GDFKRWQGID
-696 ATPEVQEA
+696 ASPEAQEQ
-704 LLDRYKDPSD
+704 LLDRYRDATD
-714 PLKIIVVTAKLLT
+714 PLKVIIVTAKLLT

-735 CMYLDKPLRD
+735 CMYLDKPLKD

-754 TNRIYSDTK
+754 TNRLYSDTK
-763 KYGLIIDYL
+763 KHGLIIDYL

-783 YDPKEIEGVIES
+783 YDPKEIEGVVES
-795 VEAFKKLFSE
+795 VEAFKKLFPE
-805 ALQKCLDY
+805 AIGKCLEY
-813 FPGINR
+813 FPGVDR
-819 KIEGYEGLIVAQ
+819 TVEGYEGLIAAQ
-831 DCLKGNEKKD
+831 DCLVGNEKKD

-846 FNLLKR
+846 FNVLKR
-852 FWEAITPDPF
+852 FWEAITPDPY
-862 LMPFRK
+862 LNAFRK
-868 DYRWLAQVYESVK
+868 DYRWLAQVYESIK
-881 PVGGVGS
+881 PVGGLGS
-888 LLWESLGPETIKII
+888 LLWESLGPETIKLI
-902 HENTEIA
+902 HENTDID

-932 RKNKAKKLN
+932 RKKKAKKLN
-941 LSLMARIRSKKDPR
+941 ISLMAKVRSKNDPR
-955 FEELGKRLERL
+955 FEELGQRLERL
-966 KDKYEAGVLSSIEW
+966 KDKYEAGVLSSLDW
-980 LKDLLDAARDMVRLE
+980 LKELLDAARDMVRLE
-995 NETKEDVIPD
+995 NETHEEVIPD

-1015 EVKSVTTPQIIAS
+1015 ELRNGTTPQIIAN
-1028 VVEDIDKIVRATRF
+1028 VVEDIDKIVRVTRF
-1042 DGWQNTHAGQ
+1042 DGWQSTHAGQ

>member
-1 MSFNEQNTI
+1 MSFNEMNTI
-10 EDAIR
+10 ENALR
-15 DMLCKNYKAEA
+15 DHLVGKPVTAQTGMVAEETA
-26 ARIKEKL
+26 EYITSNRDLK
-33 EDPPYGSSLSLHPSS
+33 
-48 LSSSSSPFPPWK
+48 WK
-60 FIRGEDLILYGKQ
+60 YVHGENLVLYGKQ
-73 PQDVFVDTWLKDALC
+73 PQDVFVDTWLKDTLC
-88 RLNKPLEVNPDLAD
+88 RLNKPLATNPDLAD

-107 IRGVLLE
+107 LRGVLLE
-114 ANYSGLIRA
+114 AGYSGLIRA

-130 LLGKMSM
+130 LLGRISM

-144 HITINLIDFVDL
+144 HITIHLLDFDTPQN
-156 AKNHYVI
+156 NHFVV
-163 SQQVQFTGNRDAYF
+163 SQQVQFTGTRDCYF

-232 ASEGKTFYHGPVGA
+232 ASEGKTFYYGAIGA
-246 RFKNWAHWY
+246 RFKNWAPWHS
-255 NTEER
+255 TEDREA
-260 DKIPQD
+260 IPQD
-266 MRTVLKSAEN
+266 MRTVLKSAER
-276 LLNPR
+276 LLHPK
-281 TLLEILQS
+281 TLLDILQS
-289 FVVYSTFNQGKG
+289 FVVFSTIKQGAG
-301 KPSYKMKILP
+301 KPSFKIKILP

-349 FAAQMLKVDPEL
+349 FAAQMLKADSDL
-361 KNPTVIVVVDRVDLD
+361 KNPTVVVVVDRVDLD
-376 TQINGVFNN
+376 SQINSVFNN
-385 AAVKNVTPLKS
+385 AAVKNVTPVKS
-396 CKALAKEIEQDSRQ
+396 CKALAQELKQDSRQ
-410 ILITTIFKFDEIEID
+410 ILITTVFKFDEVEID
-425 ENNPDGLNS
+425 EHNTDGLNP
-434 RENIIVLVDE
+434 RDNIIVLVDE
-444 AHRTQEGCLA
+444 AHRTQEGSLG

-473 VSGLER
+473 ISGLER

-522 IDRETIDK
+522 IDRETIDQG
-530 EFEELARENNLD
+530 FEELAEQNNLNEEE
-542 KTEKAYVS
+542 KTFIS

-567 AIADDISE
+567 AIAEDISNHYQNHVAPK
-575 HFQKHVDPKQLKGM
+575 HFKGI
-589 VVVYDREAVVQ
+589 VVVYDREAVVR
-600 MYYLLSDRLGKDAV
+600 MYYLLCERLGKDAV
-614 EAVMNISQG
+614 EVVMNISQG
-623 TVESKD
+623 TIEEETD
-629 EGVRIKDEGV
+629 EN
-639 RIKDEGVRIKE
+639 
-650 VGKEG
+650 GKP
-655 RVKSEDGNEGK
+655 KK
-666 QKRIASDWLKW
+666 IATDWLNW
-677 TKLKLPVQK
+677 QKLGLPIEK
-686 EDFKRWQGID
+686 ADFKRWQGID
-696 ATPEVQEA
+696 ASPEVQEQ
-704 LLDRYKDPSD
+704 LLDRYRDTTD
-714 PLKIIVVTAKLLT
+714 PLKVIIVTAKLLT

-735 CMYLDKPLRD
+735 CMYLDKPLKD

-754 TNRIYSDTK
+754 TNRLYSDTK
-763 KYGLIIDYL
+763 KHGLIIDYL

-783 YDPKEIEGVIES
+783 YDPKEIEGVVES
-795 VEAFKKLFSE
+795 VEAFKKLFPE
-805 ALQKCLDY
+805 AIEKCLEY
-813 FPGINR
+813 FPGVDR
-819 KIEGYEGLIVAQ
+819 TVEGYEGLIAAQ
-831 DCLKGNEKKD
+831 DCLVGNEKKD

-846 FNLLKR
+846 FNVLKR
-852 FWEAITPDPF
+852 FWESITPDPY
-862 LMPFRK
+862 LNAFRK
-868 DYRWLAQVYESVK
+868 DYRWLAQVYESIK
-881 PVGGVGS
+881 PVGGLGS
-888 LLWESLGPETIKII
+888 LLWESLGPETIKLI
-902 HENTEIA
+902 HENTEID

-932 RKNKAKKLN
+932 KKKKAKKLN
-941 LSLMARIRSKKDPR
+941 LSLMAKVRSKNDPR
-955 FEELGKRLERL
+955 FEELGQRLERL
-966 KDKYEAGVLSSIEW
+966 KDKYEAGVLSSLEW
-980 LKDLLDAARDMVRLE
+980 LKKLLDAARDMVRLE
-995 NETKEDVIPD
+995 NETHEEVIPD

-1015 EVKSVTTPQIIAS
+1015 EMRNGTTPQIIAN

-1042 DGWQNTHAGQ
+1042 DGWQSTHAGQ

-1075 EKAYGY
+1075 EKAFGY
-1081 IREHY
+1081 IGEHY

>member
-1 MSFNEQNTI
+1 MSFNEMNTI
-10 EDAIR
+10 ENALR
-15 DMLCKNYKAEA
+15 DHLVGKPVTAQTGMVAEETA
-26 ARIKEKL
+26 EYIAGNRDLK
-33 EDPPYGSSLSLHPSS
+33 
-48 LSSSSSPFPPWK
+48 WK
-60 FIRGEDLILYGKQ
+60 YVHGENLVLYGKQ
-73 PQDVFVDTWLKDALC
+73 PQDVFVDTWLKEALC
-88 RLNKPLEVNPDLAD
+88 RLNKPLAANPDLAD

-107 IRGVLLE
+107 MRGVLLE
-114 ANYSGLIRA
+114 AGYSGLIRA

-130 LLGKMSM
+130 LLGRVSM

-144 HITINLIDFVDL
+144 HITIHLIDFDTPQN
-156 AKNHYVI
+156 NHFVV
-163 SQQVQFTGNRDAYF
+163 SQQVQFTGTRDCYF

-232 ASEGKTFYHGPVGA
+232 ASEGKTFYYGAIGA
-246 RFKNWAHWY
+246 RFKNWAPWHS
-255 NTEER
+255 TEER
-260 DKIPQD
+260 EEIPQD
-266 MRTVLKSAEN
+266 MRTVLKSAER
-276 LLNPR
+276 LLHPK

-289 FVVYSTFNQGKG
+289 FVVFSTVKQGEG
-301 KPSYKMKILP
+301 KPSFKIKILP

-349 FAAQMLKVDPEL
+349 FAAQMLKADPDL
-361 KNPTVIVVVDRVDLD
+361 KNPTVVVVVDRVDLD
-376 TQINGVFNN
+376 SQINSVFNN
-385 AAVKNVTPLKS
+385 ASTKNVTPVKS
-396 CKALAKEIEQDSRQ
+396 CKALAQELKQDSRQ
-410 ILITTIFKFDEIEID
+410 ILITTVFKFDEVEID
-425 ENNPDGLNS
+425 EHNTDGLNP
-434 RENIIVLVDE
+434 RDNIIVLVDE
-444 AHRTQEGCLA
+444 AHRTQEGSLG

-473 VSGLER
+473 ISGLER

-522 IDRETIDK
+522 IDRETIDQG
-530 EFEELARENNLD
+530 FDELAEQNNLNEE
-542 KTEKAYVS
+542 EKAFIS

-567 AIADDISE
+567 AIADDITNHYQS
-575 HFQKHVDPKQLKGM
+575 HVAPKQFKGM
-589 VVVYDREAVVQ
+589 VVVYDREAVVR
-600 MYYLLSDRLGKDAV
+600 MYYLLCEQLGKDAV
-614 EAVMNISQG
+614 EVVMNISQG
-623 TVESKD
+623 TIEKETD
-629 EGVRIKDEGV
+629 EN
-639 RIKDEGVRIKE
+639 
-650 VGKEG
+650 GKP
-655 RVKSEDGNEGK
+655 KK
-666 QKRIASDWLKW
+666 IAPDWLKW
-677 TKLKLPVQK
+677 QKLGLPIEK
-686 EDFKRWQGID
+686 GDFKRWQGID
-696 ATPEVQEA
+696 ASPEAQEQ
-704 LLDRYKDPSD
+704 LLDRYRDATD
-714 PLKIIVVTAKLLT
+714 PLKVIIVTAKLLT

-735 CMYLDKPLRD
+735 CMYLDKPLKD

-754 TNRIYSDTK
+754 TNRLYSDTK
-763 KYGLIIDYL
+763 KHGLIIDYL

-783 YDPKEIEGVIES
+783 YDPKEIEGVVES
-795 VEAFKKLFSE
+795 VEAFKKLFPE
-805 ALQKCLDY
+805 AIGKCLEY
-813 FPGINR
+813 FPGVDR
-819 KIEGYEGLIVAQ
+819 TVEGYEGLIAAQ
-831 DCLKGNEKKD
+831 DCLVGNEKKD

-846 FNLLKR
+846 FNVLKR
-852 FWEAITPDPF
+852 FWEAITPDPY
-862 LMPFRK
+862 LNAFRK
-868 DYRWLAQVYESVK
+868 DYRWLAQVYESIK
-881 PVGGVGS
+881 PVGGLGS
-888 LLWESLGPETIKII
+888 LLWESLGPETIKLI
-902 HENTEIA
+902 HENTDID

-932 RKNKAKKLN
+932 RKKKAKKLN
-941 LSLMARIRSKKDPR
+941 ISLMAKVRSKNDPR
-955 FEELGKRLERL
+955 FEELGQRLERL
-966 KDKYEAGVLSSIEW
+966 KDKYEAGVLSSLDW
-980 LKDLLDAARDMVRLE
+980 LKELLDAARDMVRLE
-995 NETKEDVIPD
+995 NETHEEVIPD

-1015 EVKSVTTPQIIAS
+1015 ELRNGTTPQIIAN
-1028 VVEDIDKIVRATRF
+1028 VVEDIDKIVRVTRF
-1042 DGWQNTHAGQ
+1042 DGWQSTHAGQ

>member
-1 MSFNEQNTI
+1 MSFNEMNTI
-10 EDAIR
+10 ENALR
-15 DMLCKNYKAEA
+15 DHLVGKPVTIQTGMVAEETA
-26 ARIKEKL
+26 EYIAGNRDLK
-33 EDPPYGSSLSLHPSS
+33 
-48 LSSSSSPFPPWK
+48 WK
-60 FIRGEDLILYGKQ
+60 YVHGENLVLYGKQ
-73 PQDVFVDTWLKDALC
+73 PQDVFVDTWLKETLC
-88 RLNKPLEVNPDLAD
+88 RLNKPLAANPDLAD

-107 IRGVLLE
+107 LRGVLLE
-114 ANYSGLIRA
+114 AGYSGLIRA

-130 LLGKMSM
+130 LLGRVSM

-144 HITINLIDFVDL
+144 HITIHLIDFDTPQN
-156 AKNHYVI
+156 NHFVV
-163 SQQVQFTGNRDAYF
+163 SQQVQFTGTRDCYF

-232 ASEGKTFYHGPVGA
+232 ASEGKTFYYGAIGA
-246 RFKNWAHWY
+246 RFKNWAPWHS
-255 NTEER
+255 TEER
-260 DKIPQD
+260 EEIPQD
-266 MRTVLKSAEN
+266 MRTVLKSAER
-276 LLNPR
+276 LLHPK

-289 FVVYSTFNQGKG
+289 FVVFSTVKQGEG
-301 KPSYKMKILP
+301 KPSFKIKILP

-349 FAAQMLKVDPEL
+349 FAAQMLKADPDL
-361 KNPTVIVVVDRVDLD
+361 KNPTVVVVVDRVDLD
-376 TQINGVFNN
+376 SQINSVFNN
-385 AAVKNVTPLKS
+385 ASTKNVTPVKS
-396 CKALAKEIEQDSRQ
+396 CKALAQELKQDSRQ
-410 ILITTIFKFDEIEID
+410 ILITTVFKFDEVEID
-425 ENNPDGLNS
+425 EHNTDGLNP
-434 RENIIVLVDE
+434 RDNIIVLVDE
-444 AHRTQEGCLA
+444 AHRTQEGSLG

-473 VSGLER
+473 ISGLER

-522 IDRETIDK
+522 IDRETIDQG
-530 EFEELARENNLD
+530 FDELAEQNNLNEE
-542 KTEKAYVS
+542 EKAFIS

-567 AIADDISE
+567 AIADDITNHYQS
-575 HFQKHVDPKQLKGM
+575 HVAPKQFKGM
-589 VVVYDREAVVQ
+589 VVVYDREAVVR
-600 MYYLLSDRLGKDAV
+600 MYYLLCEQLGKDAV
-614 EAVMNISQG
+614 EVVMNISQG
-623 TVESKD
+623 TIEKETD
-629 EGVRIKDEGV
+629 EN
-639 RIKDEGVRIKE
+639 
-650 VGKEG
+650 GKP
-655 RVKSEDGNEGK
+655 KK
-666 QKRIASDWLKW
+666 IAPDWLKW
-677 TKLKLPVQK
+677 QKLGLPIEK
-686 EDFKRWQGID
+686 GDFKRWQGID
-696 ATPEVQEA
+696 ASPEAQEQ
-704 LLDRYKDPSD
+704 LLDRYRDATD
-714 PLKIIVVTAKLLT
+714 PLKVIIVTAKLLT

-735 CMYLDKPLRD
+735 CMYLDKPLKD

-754 TNRIYSDTK
+754 TNRLYSDTK
-763 KYGLIIDYL
+763 KHGLIIDYL

-783 YDPKEIEGVIES
+783 YDPKEIEGVVES
-795 VEAFKKLFSE
+795 VEAFKKLFPE
-805 ALQKCLDY
+805 AIGKCLEY
-813 FPGINR
+813 FPGVDR
-819 KIEGYEGLIVAQ
+819 TVEGYEGLIAAQ
-831 DCLKGNEKKD
+831 DCLVGNEKKD

-846 FNLLKR
+846 FNVLKR
-852 FWEAITPDPF
+852 FWEAITPDPY
-862 LMPFRK
+862 LNAFRK
-868 DYRWLAQVYESVK
+868 DYRWLAQVYESIK
-881 PVGGVGS
+881 PVGGLGS
-888 LLWESLGPETIKII
+888 LLWESLGPETIKLI
-902 HENTEIA
+902 HENTDID

-932 RKNKAKKLN
+932 RKKKAKKLN
-941 LSLMARIRSKKDPR
+941 ISLMAKVRSKNDPR
-955 FEELGKRLERL
+955 FEELGQRLERL
-966 KDKYEAGVLSSIEW
+966 KDKYEAGVLSSLDW
-980 LKDLLDAARDMVRLE
+980 LKELLDAARDMVRLE
-995 NETKEDVIPD
+995 NETHEEVIPD

-1015 EVKSVTTPQIIAS
+1015 ELRNGTTPQIIAN
-1028 VVEDIDKIVRATRF
+1028 VVEDIDKIVRVTRF
-1042 DGWQNTHAGQ
+1042 DGWQSTHAGQ